1 MKYQALVLVTLVY
14 LLAGAIPASSQEV
27 FLGFG
32 ETYRDNDLTV
42 HCTDRAE
49 PELIITAECQVW
61 DQFAGECLYER
72 MIYHYGALQCIE
84 ECEHWNSFDNICNF
98 SSLCELLPDQRAFLR
113 TSCDVF
119 DQVENVCRSTRQEL
133 IR

>member
-1 MKYQALVLVTLVY
+1 MRYYVVVLLTAAL
-14 LLAGAIPASSQEV
+14 LLAGTSASGLEV
-27 FLGFG
+27 VLDLG

-42 HCTDRAE
+42 HCTDRL
-49 PELIITAECQVW
+49 PDELIATTECQVW
-61 DQFAGECLYER
+61 DQFSRECLSER
-72 MIYHYGALQCIE
+72 IIYHYGALQCIE
-84 ECEHWNSFDNICNF
+84 ECQHWNDFDNLCYF
-98 SSLCELLPDQRAFLR
+98 ATRCELLPDQRAFLR